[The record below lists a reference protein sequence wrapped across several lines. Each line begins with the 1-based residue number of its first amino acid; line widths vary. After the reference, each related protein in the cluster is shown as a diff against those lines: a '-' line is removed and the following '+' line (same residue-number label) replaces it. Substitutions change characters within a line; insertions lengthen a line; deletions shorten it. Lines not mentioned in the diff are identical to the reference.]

1 LQENQEQKKKNN
13 MVDEVFLQ
21 RAVSI
26 RRNYLKVTNN
36 MNFYT
41 TKVNNVISAL
51 DDILEKLSKLQE
63 SATNDKIKND
73 RATTEKTAV
82 ELNNIILELELEGKK
97 LEGYI
102 DPLNK
107 EIEKLALE
115 EQELYRQIQEK
126 NSHLSDEQIIESVR
140 KRLEEENLS

>member
-1 LQENQEQKKKNN
+1 

-26 RRNYLKVTNN
+26 RRSYLKVTNN
-36 MNFYT
+36 INFYT
-41 TKVNNVISAL
+41 TKVNGVISAL

-63 SATNDKIKND
+63 SATDEKVKND
-73 RATTEKTAV
+73 RATTEKTAM
-82 ELNNIILELELEGKK
+82 ELNNIITELELEGKK

-115 EQELYRQIQEK
+115 EQELYRQIKEK
-126 NSHLSDEQIIESVR
+126 NSHLTDEQIIEAVR

>member
-1 LQENQEQKKKNN
+1 

-26 RRNYLKVTNN
+26 RRSYLKVTNN

-41 TKVNNVISAL
+41 TKVNGVISAL

-63 SATNDKIKND
+63 SATDEKVKND
-73 RATTEKTAV
+73 RATTEKTAI
-82 ELNNIILELELEGKK
+82 ELNNIITELELEGKK

-115 EQELYRQIQEK
+115 EQELYRQIKEK
-126 NSHLSDEQIIESVR
+126 NSHLTDDQIIESVR

>member
-1 LQENQEQKKKNN
+1 

>member
-1 LQENQEQKKKNN
+1 

-26 RRNYLKVTNN
+26 RRSYLKVTNN

-41 TKVNNVISAL
+41 TKVNGVISAL

-63 SATNDKIKND
+63 SATDEKVKND
-73 RATTEKTAV
+73 RATTEKTAI
-82 ELNNIILELELEGKK
+82 ELNNIITELELEGKK

-115 EQELYRQIQEK
+115 EQELYRQIKEK
-126 NSHLSDEQIIESVR
+126 NSHLTDDQIIEAVR

>member
-1 LQENQEQKKKNN
+1 

-26 RRNYLKVTNN
+26 RRSYLKVTNN

-41 TKVNNVISAL
+41 TKVNGVISAL

-63 SATNDKIKND
+63 SATDEKVKND
-73 RATTEKTAV
+73 RATTEKTAM
-82 ELNNIILELELEGKK
+82 ELNNIITELELEGKK

-115 EQELYRQIQEK
+115 EQELYRQIKEK
-126 NSHLSDEQIIESVR
+126 NSHLTDEQIIEAVR